1 MTPVLYMGDYSP
13 QAKAY
18 WWVTT
23 LLGGAALCIAL
34 VTVGRLESAVVL
46 QVAGGAAI
54 AALTGLFPVRIPGTK
69 TSLAGAEL
77 FIFLLLLLHGPAAA
91 AIAAAAEAAVG
102 SYRTSK
108 RWTSRIGSPAM
119 AALAMFG
126 CGNAF
131 TLAANAARSHGVF
144 GNSFLFAGLFTL
156 AIAYFACNTLLM
168 ASLIS
173 LKKGEPIDARKL
185 INANGWIGLAYMAT
199 ASIAGLVYVS
209 FDRFGM
215 PVLLAAVPIIAMFLA
230 TIHSYFRQSE
240 AAERAQK
247 ERMLSAEREAAQAAR
262 HVTELQESEAR
273 FHSAFTHA
281 AVGMMLVSTECRILQ
296 ANDAL
301 AALVGRVPAEFA
313 GIELSEQVHPDD
325 AEVLQAQIRGLLGG
339 SVSKCSSELR
349 FQHALGHEVWVS
361 LNTAFFSERE
371 PTRRCL
377 ILQIQDISARRQAE
391 SRLQF
396 IAYHD
401 GLTGLP
407 NRGHFLEQLSRA
419 VAVARR
425 QPHRCFA
432 VLFLDFDRFK
442 LINDTLGHR
451 VGDEFLVTVA
461 NRLQANIRPGDLVA
475 RLGGDEFAILV
486 QDYGSKE
493 ELRLLADRLQV
504 IISRPIHL
512 AGSEVSASASIGI
525 TTSELGYDLPEQ
537 ALRDADLAMYKA
549 KALGKAQH
557 AVFDS
562 TMHAQV
568 STRLWMEN
576 ELRRAVQ
583 ERELHLHYQ
592 PIYDLRTKR
601 LCAIEALARWSHAVH
616 GDIGPDEFIP
626 IAEETGLIIPLG
638 NWALDQAC
646 RQLRTWQ
653 SSMPA
658 CDRMSLQVN
667 VSGLQLAQQGYAN
680 SVKRILDATQIH
692 PSQVTLELTENVLI
706 ERLPVALPNLVE
718 LRNAGVQVSI
728 DDFGTGYSSLS
739 ALHELPIDEIKVD
752 RSFLT
757 RMDRGRSGDE
767 VVRAVVA
774 LAHALDKRVV
784 VEGIE
789 TCQQLDRMIDLDCD
803 RGQGFLLARP
813 ASLDVVASLLRG
825 DSLYSVGHLGNDIG
839 VPGVR
844 NRPVRPEP
852 EGRGKRLLESVRQL
866 P

>member
-1 MTPVLYMGDYSP
+1 MTPILGMDDYTT

-18 WWVTT
+18 WWATT
-23 LLGGAALCIAL
+23 LLGAAALSLAL
-34 VTVGRLESAVVL
+34 ANIWQLDQAIVL
-46 QVAGGAAI
+46 QIAAGAAI
-54 AALTGLFPVRIPGTK
+54 AAVTGLFPVRIPGTK

-91 AIAAAAEAAVG
+91 TIAAAAEAAVG
-102 SYRTSK
+102 SFRTSK
-108 RWTSRIGSPAM
+108 RWTSRIGSPMM
-119 AALAMFG
+119 AALAMYG
-126 CGNAF
+126 CGTAF
-131 TLAANAARSHGVF
+131 TLTVSAVRNGTELS
-144 GNSFLFAGLFTL
+144 NTLLFAGLFTM
-156 AIAYFACNTLLM
+156 AIAYFACSTLLM

-173 LKKGEPIDARKL
+173 LKNSKSIGVRTL
-185 INANGWIGLAYMAT
+185 LNGNGWIGLAYMAS
-199 ASIAGLVYVS
+199 ASIAGLIYVS
-209 FDRFGM
+209 FDRFGT

-230 TIHSYFRQSE
+230 TIHSCFRQSE
-240 AAERAQK
+240 AAERAQS
-247 ERMLSAEREAAQAAR
+247 ERMLSAERESAQAAR
-262 HVTELQESEAR
+262 HVAELKESEAR

-281 AVGMMLVSTECRILQ
+281 AVGMVLVSTECRILQ
-296 ANDAL
+296 GNDAL
-301 AALVGRVPAEFA
+301 AVMLGRPAGEMV
-313 GIELSEQVHPDD
+313 GIELGSLAHPDD
-325 AEVLQAQIRGLLGG
+325 VGILQFEIRGLLGG
-339 SVSKCSSELR
+339 SVSTFSAELR
-349 FQHALGHEVWVS
+349 FQHVDGRDVWVS
-361 LNTAFFSERE
+361 LNASFFSEGQS
-371 PTRRCL
+371 TQRCL

-419 VAVARR
+419 IAVAKR
-425 QPHRCFA
+425 QPQRRFA

-451 VGDEFLVTVA
+451 VGDEFLVTIA
-461 NRLQANIRPGDLVA
+461 RRLQGNVRPGDIVA

-486 QDYGSKE
+486 QDLRSND
-493 ELRLLADRLQV
+493 ELTVLAHRLQAL
-504 IISRPIHL
+504 ISEPIHL
-512 AGSEVSASASIGI
+512 AGADLTASASIGI

-576 ELRRAVQ
+576 ELRRALLQ
-583 ERELHLHYQ
+583 RELHLHYQ

-601 LCAIEALARWSHAVH
+601 LCGIETLSRWSHAVH
-616 GDIGPDEFIP
+616 GNIGPNKFIP
-626 IAEETGLIIPLG
+626 IAEEAGLIIPLG

-653 SSMPA
+653 STMPS
-658 CDRMSLQVN
+658 CDRLSLHVN
-667 VSGLQLAQQGYAN
+667 VSGLQIAQQGYAN
-680 SVKRILDATQIH
+680 SVRRTLEAAQIH
-692 PSQVTLELTENVLI
+692 PSQITLELTENVLI

-718 LRNAGVQVSI
+718 LRNAGVQISI

-752 RSFLT
+752 RSFVT
-757 RMDRGRSGDE
+757 RMERGRSGEE
-767 VVRAVVA
+767 VVRAVVSLAQA
-774 LAHALDKRVV
+774 LGKRVV

-789 TCQQLDRMIDLDCD
+789 TCHQLDRLIDLQCD
-803 RGQGFLLARP
+803 RGQGFLLAHP
-813 ASLDVVASLLRG
+813 SSPEVVEPLLRR
-825 DSLYSVGHLGNDIG
+825 DSLYSVKNADAVSENPE
-839 VPGVR
+839 VP
-844 NRPVRPEP
+844 
-852 EGRGKRLLESVRQL
+852 RLRVAAEAPRLKVVARA
-866 P
+866 

>member
-1 MTPVLYMGDYSP
+1 MTPVSGMNDYTP

-18 WWVTT
+18 WWATT
-23 LLGGAALCIAL
+23 FLGVAALGLAVL
-34 VTVGRLESAVVL
+34 NVGRLDHASVL
-46 QVAGGAAI
+46 QIAAGAAI
-54 AALTGLFPVRIPGTK
+54 AALTGLFPVRIPGSK

-91 AIAAAAEAAVG
+91 AIAAASEAAVG
-102 SYRTSK
+102 SFRTSK
-108 RWTSRIGSPAM
+108 RWTSRIGSPAL
-119 AALAMFG
+119 AALAMYG
-126 CGNAF
+126 CGTAF
-131 TLAANAARSHGVF
+131 TLTISMVRSGTELS
-144 GNSFLFAGLFTL
+144 NSLLFAGLFTL
-156 AIAYFACNTLLM
+156 AIVYFACSTLLM
-168 ASLIS
+168 ASLIA

-185 INANGWIGLAYMAT
+185 LNGNGWIGLAYMAS

-209 FDRFGM
+209 FDRFGT

-247 ERMLSAEREAAQAAR
+247 ERMLGVEREALQAAR
-262 HVTELQESEAR
+262 HVTELQRSEAR

-281 AVGMMLVSTECRILQ
+281 AVGMVLVSTECRILQ
-296 ANDAL
+296 GNDAL
-301 AALVGRVPAEFA
+301 AVMLGRPAAEMA
-313 GIELSEQVHPDD
+313 GIELRSLAHPGDVD
-325 AEVLQAQIRGLLGG
+325 VLQLEIRALLLG
-339 SVSKCSSELR
+339 SVSTFSTELR
-349 FQHALGHEVWVS
+349 FQHTDGREVWVS
-361 LNTAFFSERE
+361 LNASFFSEGLATE
-371 PTRRCL
+371 RCL
-377 ILQIQDISARRQAE
+377 IIQIQDVSTRRQAE

-419 VAVARR
+419 IAVAKR
-425 QPHRCFA
+425 QPQRRFA

-451 VGDEFLVTVA
+451 VGDEFLVTIA
-461 NRLQANIRPGDLVA
+461 RRLQGSVRPGDLVA
-475 RLGGDEFAILV
+475 RLGGDEFAVLV
-486 QDYGSKE
+486 QDLRSND
-493 ELRLLADRLQV
+493 ELNVLADRLQT
-504 IISRPIHL
+504 IISQPIQL
-512 AGSEVSASASIGI
+512 AGSNVTASVSIGI

-576 ELRRAVQ
+576 ELRRALQ
-583 ERELHLHYQ
+583 QRELHLHYQ

-601 LCAIEALARWSHAVH
+601 LCAIETLSRWSHAVH
-616 GDIGPDEFIP
+616 GDIGPDKFIP
-626 IAEETGLIIPLG
+626 IAEEAGLIIPLG

-646 RQLRTWQ
+646 RQFGTWQ
-653 SSMPA
+653 STMPA
-658 CDRMSLQVN
+658 CERLSLHVN
-667 VSGLQLAQQGYAN
+667 VSGLQVAQPGYAKA
-680 SVKRILDATQIH
+680 VRRILEATQIE
-692 PSQVTLELTENVLI
+692 PDQITLELTENVLI

-718 LRNAGVQVSI
+718 LRNAGVQISI

-752 RSFLT
+752 RSFVT
-757 RMDRGRSGDE
+757 RMERGRSGEE
-767 VVRAVVA
+767 VVRAVVSLAQA
-774 LAHALDKRVV
+774 LGKRVV

-789 TCQQLDRMIDLDCD
+789 TSHQLDRLVDLHCD
-803 RGQGFLLARP
+803 RGQGFLLAHP
-813 ASLDVVASLLRG
+813 STPDVVASLLRR
-825 DSLYSVGHLGNDIG
+825 DSLYSVNGAEA
-839 VPGVR
+839 VPELFDVSR
-844 NRPVRPEP
+844 LKAAAEP
-852 EGRGKRLLESVRQL
+852 RLKVVARG
-866 P
+866 